1 MATVY
6 FQVQLSVQPTE
17 GGEAKLVVPKVVDA
31 LEHKFILVK
40 EGGKEGLIQVE
51 VSATELRKIEKD
63 KHCKKLSKADLDALK
78 KTYPAPKLKQKFHP
92 LPESVA
98 GESEIADSDN
108 RPIDTLQ
115 TVRSGFYLIDVPIV
129 T

>member
-1 MATVY
+1 MAIAY

-17 GGEAKLVVPKVVDA
+17 GGEAQLVLPKVLDA
-31 LEHKFILVK
+31 LEHQFILVK
-40 EGGKEGLIQVE
+40 EGGEEGLIQVE
-51 VSATELRKIEKD
+51 ASTAELRKVERD
-63 KHCKKLSKADLDALK
+63 KHCKKLSKVDLDALK
-78 KTYPAPKLKQKFHP
+78 KSYPIPKLKQRFHP
-92 LPESVA
+92 LPESEVR
-98 GESEIADSDN
+98 ESETVDLDN

>member
-1 MATVY
+1 MATAY

-17 GGEAKLVVPKVVDA
+17 GGEAKLVVPKVLNA
-31 LEHKFILVK
+31 LEHQFILVQ
-40 EGGKEGLIQVE
+40 EGGEEGLIQVE
-51 VSATELRKIEKD
+51 ASTTELRKLEKD

-78 KTYPAPKLKQKFHP
+78 NTYSTPKLKQKFHS
-92 LPESVA
+92 LS
-98 GESEIADSDN
+98 ESEEGEAEVSDPDN